1 MAINGLGIS
10 FDPYGYFKKPQTDKS
25 AKENDGV
32 EGADHKDE
40 NKSDPAENKVSDSAS
55 ELKFGSKDELM
66 SYLKSSFKTVANG
79 MAQISGSYLN
89 RCLKDENEL
98 QRLLDNLSAADEMAE
113 NAEESLEGY
122 QGMKIKID
130 ENGEMESETYGGRV
144 AVNEGKRLRQIA
156 AAKNPSQIQMVI
168 SMLNKDMSD
177 VKRGKEQ
184 NMCDDDEIAKVEAL
198 LQQAQ
203 QQYARIQAES
213 SDESKKEENEK
224 DMSFYTTLLM

>member
-1 MAINGLGIS
+1 MAINGLGIR
-10 FDPYGYFKKPQTDKS
+10 FDSYGYFKKPQTDKS

-32 EGADHKDE
+32 EGADCKDE
-40 NKSDPAENKVSDSAS
+40 NKSDPVENKVSDSAS
-55 ELKFGSKDELM
+55 ELKFSSKDELM

-130 ENGEMESETYGGRV
+130 ENGETETETYGGRV

-177 VKRGKEQ
+177 VKRGKEL

-203 QQYARIQAES
+203 QQYARIQAEN
-213 SDESKKEENEK
+213 SDENKKEENEK

>member
-1 MAINGLGIS
+1 MAINGLGIR
-10 FDPYGYFKKPQTDKS
+10 FDSYGYFKKPQTDKS

-32 EGADHKDE
+32 EGADHNAE
-40 NKSDPAENKVSDSAS
+40 NTSDPVENKVSDSAS

-113 NAEESLEGY
+113 NAEENLEGY

-144 AVNEGKRLRQIA
+144 QVNEGKRLRQIA

-177 VKRGKEQ
+177 VKRGKEL

-203 QQYARIQAES
+203 QQYARIQAEN
-213 SDESKKEENEK
+213 SDENKKEENEK

>member
-1 MAINGLGIS
+1 MAIDGLGIR
-10 FDPYGYFKKPQTDKS
+10 FDSYGYFKKPQTDKS
-25 AKENDGV
+25 AEENDGV
-32 EGADHKDE
+32 GGTDHNAE
-40 NKSDPAENKVSDSAS
+40 NASDPVENKVSDSAS

-66 SYLKSSFKTVANG
+66 SYLKSSFKTAANG

-130 ENGEMESETYGGRV
+130 ENGEMETETYGGRV
-144 AVNEGKRLRQIA
+144 QVNEGKRLRQIA

-177 VKRGKEQ
+177 VKRGKEL

-203 QQYARIQAES
+203 QQYARIQAEN